1 MGVIERMAIAASNL
15 RSSLNGVLLYLS
27 QLQFRLL
34 HYTRA
39 DRKIVTWS
47 VAAEPRSK
55 ELAVSPLLPIP
66 RS

>member
-1 MGVIERMAIAASNL
+1 MGVIELIAIAASNL

-34 HYTRA
+34 HYTCA
-39 DRKIVTWS
+39 DRKIVTW
-47 VAAEPRSK
+47 K
-55 ELAVSPLLPIP
+55 ELAVSPLFPLP

>member
-1 MGVIERMAIAASNL
+1 MAIAASNL

-39 DRKIVTWS
+39 DRKIVIWKKLAMS
-47 VAAEPRSK
+47 QLFPLPR
-55 ELAVSPLLPIP
+55 A
-66 RS
+66 